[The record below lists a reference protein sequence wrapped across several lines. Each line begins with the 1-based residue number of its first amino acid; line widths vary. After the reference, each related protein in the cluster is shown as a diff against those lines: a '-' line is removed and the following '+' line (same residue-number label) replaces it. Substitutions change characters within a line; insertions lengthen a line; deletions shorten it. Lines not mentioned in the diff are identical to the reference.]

1 MDSFQHTLDDD
12 TKKQNALHTEH
23 SVEQRISDNLSRF
36 VEEYCTN
43 RTSTE
48 GQETIR
54 RSARK
59 TPKEQRWQ
67 ESLLR
72 IEKLLPEY
80 YMCMERLEFRMERHE
95 QLTKFAQKSI
105 KLILDEQDNRKS
117 TLKK

>member
-23 SVEQRISDNLSRF
+23 NVEQRISDTLSRF

-54 RSARK
+54 RSART
-59 TPKEQRWQ
+59 TPKEQRRQ

-72 IEKLLPEY
+72 IEKLLSEY